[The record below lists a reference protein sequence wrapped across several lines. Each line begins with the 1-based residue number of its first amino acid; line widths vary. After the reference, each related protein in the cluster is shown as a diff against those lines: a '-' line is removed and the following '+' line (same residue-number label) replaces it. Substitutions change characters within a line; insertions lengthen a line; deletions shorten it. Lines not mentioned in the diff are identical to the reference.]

1 MQPVVERR
9 HIEIEP
15 CELQIAGFHDNAPD
29 GGSALQ
35 IGVLTVGIAAGV
47 EESVVRDKRVAYG
60 QLIPLKQLCH
70 RGLWLL
76 CGRIAEYPRTVCAK
90 LGFVCVNGGFRL
102 MVNGAQGIDAAL
114 TSKVRRC
121 GNGYIVFAP
130 QFLHIVLQIVRRNA
144 AHSNTASAG
153 YRSCGKVEVKQL
165 RRLFCVLAVNLKE
178 IAHLKQHDVVR
189 VSFLDGI
196 VVNLCLCWQFTLC
209 FLFPLKLRVPLL
221 FPWGEEAVLLNEAV
235 NPCCHLRPAQLH
247 IGTACLFQR
256 NAFCTMIFI
265 AAACSGYSMGM
276 TSCAILIFEESC
288 LFLAGV
294 VGGEVFVDPALAAL
308 DTAAAIQRV
317 VDLVLRDE
325 ASQLRHCGHF
335 GGIFSAWQGH
345 IPQALPDVLQLVVM
359 EAQQASVLFMG
370 GVKLRELAG

>member
-1 MQPVVERR
+1 MQPVVERG
-9 HIEIEP
+9 HIEIEF
-15 CELQIAGFHDNAPD
+15 CELQIAGFHDDAPD
-29 GGSALQ
+29 GGSPLQ

-47 EESVVRDKRVAYG
+47 GEGFIFHKRVAYG

-76 CGRIAEYPRTVCAK
+76 CGGIAEYPRTVCAK

-165 RRLFCVLAVNLKE
+165 HRLFCVLAVNLKE

-189 VSFLDGI
+189 MGFLDGI
-196 VVNLCLCWQFTLC
+196 VVGLRRALR
-209 FLFPLKLRVPLL
+209 FLFPLKLGVPLL
-221 FPWGEEAVLLNEAV
+221 FPWGEKAVLLNEGV
-235 NPCCHLRPAQLH
+235 NPCCHLRPA
-247 IGTACLFQR
+247 
-256 NAFCTMIFI
+256 
-265 AAACSGYSMGM
+265 
-276 TSCAILIFEESC
+276 
-288 LFLAGV
+288 
-294 VGGEVFVDPALAAL
+294 
-308 DTAAAIQRV
+308 
-317 VDLVLRDE
+317 
-325 ASQLRHCGHF
+325 
-335 GGIFSAWQGH
+335 
-345 IPQALPDVLQLVVM
+345 
-359 EAQQASVLFMG
+359 
-370 GVKLRELAG
+370 